1 VPVQRYKILIFAFA
15 GLLIALAGVLN
26 AFRLGAGSAT
36 VGRGML
42 FQAASAV
49 VVGGTAITGGVGGM
63 LNTLVGVLFITV
75 LNNAV
80 VLLAST
86 LRPTGSPGRGHR
98 RRRDAHTGPVQDS
111 SYEVSVSQLGR
122 PLRLDIAAPVLAPI
136 ALVVAFALLN
146 DRFVSTVNLQ
156 NIGQDGSILLVL
168 ALGLTYVILMGAIDL
183 SLGAM
188 LGLGEVVTAT
198 LVSHIGYWAFVV
210 AVLVGL
216 IAGLING
223 AVHVR
228 LRIPSF
234 HRHAGHER
242 HLADRG
248 AGRNP
253 RREHQRAA
261 ARLALP
267 GVGPGD
273 ALRIPTTVFLAALCS
288 RWRSPRAAHALRALH
303 VRHRRGRGSR
313 ARIRRTDRRFKIL
326 AFGLSGAAAT
336 GAGALFS
343 ARLLG
348 GSPIAGD
355 RLPATGDRGRS
366 RGRDG
371 AHRRDRRHRA
381 DGTRR
386 PGHDPDGQRMSILGV
401 DPFVQQ
407 VVTGAI
413 VIAAVVATMDRSRL
427 FVTK

>member
-1 VPVQRYKILIFAFA
+1 MSVAQ
-15 GLLIALAGVLN
+15 LA
-26 AFRLGAGSAT
+26 
-36 VGRGML
+36 
-42 FQAASAV
+42 
-49 VVGGTAITGGVGGM
+49 
-63 LNTLVGVLFITV
+63 
-75 LNNAV
+75 
-80 VLLAST
+80 
-86 LRPTGSPGRGHR
+86 
-98 RRRDAHTGPVQDS
+98 
-111 SYEVSVSQLGR
+111 R
-122 PLRLDIAAPVLAPI
+122 PLRLDITAPILAPV
-136 ALVVAFALLN
+136 ALVITFALLN

-183 SLGAM
+183 SLGAL

-198 LVSHIGYWAFVV
+198 LVSRIGYWAFVV

-234 HRHAGHER
+234 IATLGMSGIWLTVA
-242 HLADRG
+242 LAVTRG
-248 AGRNP
+248 ENISVP
-253 RREHQRAA
+253 QRDWPYLEWVQATP
-261 ARLALP
+261 L
-267 GVGPGD
+267 G
-273 ALRIPTTVFLAALCS
+273 IPTTVFLAAIVL
-288 RWRSPRAAHALRALH
+288 ALAL
-303 VRHRRGRGSR
+303 VLE
-313 ARIRRTDRRFKIL
+313 RRTPFGRYMYAIGAGEEAAYASGVPIGRFKIL

-336 GAGALFS
+336 AAGALFS

-355 RLPATGDRGRS
+355 RFLLLAIAVVVVGGTALTGGTGGIGRTVL
-366 RGRDG
+366 G
-371 AHRRDRRHRA
+371 ALVMTLMVN
-381 DGTRR
+381 G
-386 PGHDPDGQRMSILGV
+386 MSILGV